1 MADQSSTNAPHLHLP
16 STSPTAS
23 DNASSTT
30 SPARGAEMRNFLQA
44 RLQKNRAPPL
54 VHSWD
59 FYHDRQDRTKATNLS
74 NVSQTTTS
82 DDPSSS
88 TNGNGK
94 PDEDDYSTRL
104 EHLAIIDDVRKFWN
118 VFNNFD
124 TTRLVLR
131 DSIHLFHHHIRPI
144 WEDPR
149 NLSGGSW
156 TFRVPKSLAPA
167 FWQEICLLAI
177 GEQLQT
183 AVEEEGRKE
192 FRDDICGVSLG
203 VRFNSCLVQ
212 IWNRDGGHEEGIQRV
227 LGVVMEALS
236 EDLKPREGSFYY
248 KRHSEHAGYAVPEV
262 NGKDGKGSSSS
273 SSSSRR
279 PATSTGASI
288 DAVLAEGGS

>member
-1 MADQSSTNAPHLHLP
+1 MADQTPSNAPRLRLP
-16 STSPTAS
+16 SASPTAS
-23 DNASSTT
+23 DDASSTT

-74 NVSQTTTS
+74 NVSQTTTT
-82 DDPSSS
+82 DDPSSF
-88 TNGNGK
+88 THGNGK
-94 PDEDDYSTRL
+94 QDEDDYSTRL

-124 TTRLVLR
+124 TTHLVLR

-203 VRFNSCLVQ
+203 
-212 IWNRDGGHEEGIQRV
+212 IWNRDGGHEDGIQRV

-273 SSSSRR
+273 SSR
-279 PATSTGASI
+279 PGTSTGASI